1 MGVASPC
8 GEAAFL
14 IDGMDMR
21 FLGKSLLLSLALMA
35 LPVAAQEAPPRLF
48 YGQIGV
54 AEHRVHTEAVGVR
67 LPWRSFGDGRWQLD
81 ADLSIANWS
90 SYPDEGGGS
99 RRNILVLEA
108 TPALR
113 WQVGERWYLSGG
125 IGATLASH
133 TFRNHG
139 RRFSTRFNFATHVG
153 AGVWLDAA
161 RTHALELRLQHV
173 SNASIKKPNPGE
185 DFLQL
190 RYLHSF

>member
-1 MGVASPC
+1 
-8 GEAAFL
+8 
-14 IDGMDMR
+14 MR
-21 FLGKSLLLSLALMA
+21 FLGKSLLLVLMA
-35 LPVAAQEAPPRLF
+35 LPAAAQEAPPRLF

-90 SYPDEGGGS
+90 SYPHDYDGA
-99 RRNILVLEA
+99 RRSTLVLEA

-113 WQVGERWYLSGG
+113 METGGRWYATTGVG
-125 IGATLASH
+125 VTLANR
-133 TFRNHG
+133 TFHNHG

-161 RTHALELRLQHV
+161 RTHALELRVQHV
-173 SNASIKKPNPGE
+173 SNASIKRPNPGE

-190 RYLHSF
+190 RYLHGF